1 MNAADVVE
9 ACNKLIP
16 DDYPFQ
22 DQVSAR
28 IALHLPFYN
37 PGWDAKN
44 VKCPILFGICGKDS
58 VAPAGPTHRYAKQAP
73 KGEIKYY
80 KDMGHF
86 DIYLGKFFD
95 RASAD
100 YVDFLK
106 RNL

>member
-1 MNAADVVE
+1 MNAPDVFLYE
-9 ACNKLIP
+9 KLVPEGMEIR
-16 DDYPFQ
+16 DY
-22 DQVSAR
+22 VSAR
-28 IALHLPFYN
+28 LALHLPFYN

-73 KGEIKYY
+73 KAEIKYY
-80 KDMGHF
+80 SDMGHF
-86 DIYLGKFFD
+86 DIYLGENFH